1 MSTFLPVLE
10 IAAPEIE
17 YRLLAPVLL
26 TFAAACLGVLG
37 EALVPRRWRYAAQI
51 GLAFAGVAL
60 AFGYLVANWRRGS
73 TGVLAMGSVTLDG
86 PTYFTWG
93 ALLVFGLLGLFL
105 FSEQKLNGGATA
117 FAASASSVPG
127 SLDEARAT
135 GARLEHTE
143 VYPLGLFAITGMM
156 VFAASNDLITMFV
169 ALEVFSLP
177 LYLMSGMARRRRLLS
192 QEAAMKYFL
201 LGAFSSGF
209 FLFGV
214 ALLYAFSGSFELAAL
229 DVAVTNPVLGRGL
242 LYAGLALLAVG
253 LLFKVGVVPFH
264 SWTPDVYM
272 GAPTPVTGFMAIA
285 TKLAAVVATL
295 RVFYVGLGGERWTW
309 QPLFATL
316 AVLTMVVGVVAA
328 LTQTDV
334 KRLLAYSSIA
344 HAGFILTAV
353 VGANQMVAAG
363 QSTSTASILFYL
375 GAYGF
380 ATLGAFG
387 IVTMVRNAAGEE
399 NAISGWSGLAQKSP
413 WVAGVFA
420 LFLLSFAGIP
430 LTGGFIGKWAVF
442 ASAWR
447 GGYWWLVLVAVLA
460 SLVAAYF
467 YLRLIAVM
475 FIGEPARATY
485 VGEASAFTWVP
496 VVVGAVA
503 TLWLGLFPDQL
514 MHLASLGGTFL
525 R

>member
-1 MSTFLPVLE
+1 MSTFLSVLE
-10 IAAPEIE
+10 IPTPVIE
-17 YRLLAPVLL
+17 YKLLAPVLL
-26 TFAAACLGVLG
+26 TFVAACLGVLG
-37 EALVPRRWRYAAQI
+37 EAVLPRRWRFPAQV
-51 GLAFAGVAL
+51 GLAFAGLAL
-60 AFGYLVANWRRGS
+60 AFGYLVVNWRRGS
-73 TGVLAMGSVTLDG
+73 TGLLAMGSIALDG
-86 PTYFTWG
+86 PAYFVWA
-93 ALLVFGLLGLFL
+93 ALLVFGAIALLVFC
-105 FSEQKLNGGATA
+105 ERKLNGGATA

-127 SLDEARAT
+127 SIDEAQAT
-135 GARLEHTE
+135 SARLEHTE
-143 VYPLGLFAITGMM
+143 VFPLTMFAITGMM

-192 QEAAMKYFL
+192 QEAALKYFL

-209 FLFGV
+209 FLFGI
-214 ALLYAFSGSFELAAL
+214 ALLYAFSGSFELRAL
-229 DVAVTNPVLGRGL
+229 DAAVTSPVLGRGL
-242 LYAGLALLAVG
+242 LYAGLGLLAVG

-264 SWTPDVYM
+264 NWTPDVYM
-272 GAPTPVTGFMAIA
+272 GAPTPVTGFMAIC
-285 TKLAAVVATL
+285 TKLAAVAATL
-295 RVFYVGLGGERWTW
+295 RVFYVALGGERWTW
-309 QPLFATL
+309 QPLFAVL

-334 KRLLAYSSIA
+334 KRLLAYSSVA
-344 HAGFILTAV
+344 HAGFIMTAV
-353 VGANQMVAAG
+353 VGANQNVPAG
-363 QSTSTASILFYL
+363 QTTSTASILFYL
-375 GAYGF
+375 AAYGF
-380 ATLGAFG
+380 ATIGAFA

-399 NAISGWSGLAQKSP
+399 NSIAGWGGLAHKHP
-413 WVAGVFA
+413 WLAGIFS

-442 ASAWR
+442 AAAWR
-447 GGYWWLVLVAVLA
+447 GGYWWLVIVAVLA

-475 FIGEPARATY
+475 FVGEPARVTF
-485 VGEASAFTWVP
+485 VGDASAFTWVP
-496 VVVGAVA
+496 VAVGAVA